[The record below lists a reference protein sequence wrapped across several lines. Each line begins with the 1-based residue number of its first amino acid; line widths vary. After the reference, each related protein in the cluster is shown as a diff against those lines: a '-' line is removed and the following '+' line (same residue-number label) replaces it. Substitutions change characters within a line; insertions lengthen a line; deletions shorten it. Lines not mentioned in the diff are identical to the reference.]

1 MPFIAQGHSLID
13 TGRRTKCCGIG
24 DTRTA
29 SFANDD
35 VVGNI
40 EGDVFTGAYLDGNLR
55 GIDCRLVV
63 LKSRYGNNCRGA
75 QTVGVSN
82 RVDDHHALFLRSDDQ
97 VGTVHFNA
105 CGLRGHTQV
114 VDIAIR
120 VFIIRQNRD
129 LYSAALCRQLRG
141 RNNVIA
147 RDGSLE
153 QRVICDV
160 DCQCST

>member
-1 MPFIAQGHSLID
+1 MPFIAQGHSLIN

-29 SFANDD
+29 SFTNDD

-40 EGDVFTGAYLDGNLR
+40 EGDVFTGAHLNGNLR
-55 GIDCRLVV
+55 GVDGRLVV
-63 LKSRYGNNCRGA
+63 LKSRHGNNCRRA

-82 RVDDHHALFLRSDDQ
+82 RVDDHHALFLWSDDQ
-97 VGTVHFNA
+97 VGAVHFDA

-114 VDIAIR
+114 VDITIR
-120 VFIIRQNRD
+120 VFVICQDRD
-129 LYSAALCRQLRG
+129 LHSAALCRQLRC

-147 RDGSLE
+147 RDRSLE